1 MKEFVEYLVK
11 RLVKYPDE
19 VTVEVR
25 PDGDEGEAIYVK
37 VADSDVGKVIGRQGK
52 SSCRCARLSRLPPP
66 SRAKNIPSKL
76 QTEKAAELEY
86 ENSGRKNS

>member
-25 PDGDEGEAIYVK
+25 SDGDEGEAIYVK

-52 SSCRCARLSRLPPP
+52 IIMSVRTLV
-66 SRAKNIPSKL
+66 
-76 QTEKAAELEY
+76 KAAAAKQGKKYSVEIADGK
-86 ENSGRKNS
+86 SGRA